1 MAGAASAAIQEEGA
15 AAVNDLAGSSLEAGW
30 RPLRKLWAEPAGDPP
45 PQVRWWKDAG
55 FLIWEMKMEL
65 PWAVRG
71 EFESGGF
78 VEGLWDRDVAEFFI
92 LDRGSGAYQ
101 EFNLGPGGA
110 WWSAWFVAPR
120 VRAVPQLD
128 WTRLGVQ
135 TAVTW
140 TPAHWTGQMRLRLP
154 DYGEP
159 AVNFCA
165 IRRGPGGAAYYS
177 LAGLGGET
185 PDFHRPQEWIHWP
198 I

>member
-1 MAGAASAAIQEEGA
+1 M
-15 AAVNDLAGSSLEAGW
+15 NDLAGSSLEAGW
-30 RPLRKLWAEPAGDPP
+30 QPLRELWAEPTGELP

-65 PWAVRG
+65 PWAGRG

-92 LDRGSGAYQ
+92 MDRGSGGYQ

-110 WWSAWFVAPR
+110 WWSASFVAPR

-135 TAVTW
+135 TEVTW
-140 TPAHWTGQMRLRLP
+140 TPVHWTGQMRLRLP
-154 DYGEP
+154 DHREP

-165 IRRGPGGAAYYS
+165 IRRRPGGVAYYS

-185 PDFHRPQEWIHWP
+185 PDFHRPQEWIRWP
-198 I
+198 T